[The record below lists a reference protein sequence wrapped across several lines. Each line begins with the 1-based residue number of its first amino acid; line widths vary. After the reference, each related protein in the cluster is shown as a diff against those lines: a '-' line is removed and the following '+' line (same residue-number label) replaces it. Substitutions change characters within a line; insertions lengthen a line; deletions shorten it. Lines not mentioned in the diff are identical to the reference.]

1 MNMRVFATCMLTATI
16 SLGAIGIAS
25 PASATEMMP
34 NYATLPTGW
43 TVDRY
48 DPAGF
53 SNVGPFENRS
63 DVLGISIAASGNVA
77 NRGGS
82 FASSFYNTQGRGY
95 DLAGGVGSTL
105 TADLFIPTSWGDALN
120 GSRRTDMWAVMS
132 DGSAVTDYPI
142 IGFTNYG
149 GAARFRVW
157 DGDLLGGSG
166 DWVNLGNAVNYD
178 DWNTLQIAFTG
189 DSFVYSVN
197 WSVAYVDTDVNGST
211 NMDRVLMQAYNFGD
225 PAISGA
231 VVNDY
236 TAHWSVPE
244 PASVILLLT
253 GLLGMNAVRKRARR
267 TG

>member
-1 MNMRVFATCMLTATI
+1 MNTRVLSTCMLTATI

-25 PASATEMMP
+25 PAAAAEMMP

-53 SNVGPFENRS
+53 SNVGPFQNRS
-63 DVLGISIAASGNVA
+63 DVLGIAIDSSGSVA
-77 NRGGS
+77 NRAPA
-82 FASSFYNTQGRGY
+82 FASSFYNTQGRGF
-95 DLAGGVGSTL
+95 DLVGGAGSTL
-105 TADLFIPTSWGDALN
+105 TADLYIPASWGDAVN

-132 DGSAVTDYPI
+132 NGTSVTSYPI

-149 GAARFRVW
+149 GAPRFRLW
-157 DGDLLGGSG
+157 DADAPGGWVDL
-166 DWVNLGNAVNYD
+166 VNTVSYD

-197 WSVAYVDTDVNGST
+197 WAVAYTDNTVNGST
-211 NMDRVLMQAYNFGD
+211 DMDRVLMQAFNFGD

-267 TG
+267 TR